1 MTDELNQLND
11 ALDNLFEGDSEPVRT
26 EPLRLSPVYKSTEQR
41 FEEGCAKCKGTGKF
55 VSWSGRVLGDCFACK
70 GAGKKTFK
78 TSSETR
84 ATNREASAERR
95 ERLVQQGFDAFAA
108 RFPAEARWLETTA
121 PRWEMAASLLESAR
135 NYGSLTEKQMA
146 VVRNGVERDAQRAKR
161 SRTASVEQAGIDCL
175 KASFDQAVAY
185 SAAKGLKLSPR
196 ITIDGMTISPAK
208 ANSSNPGALYVK
220 NGETY
225 LGKIVNAKFYA
236 TGAVTTEHEAKLA
249 LFLTDPEQAA
259 KIYGQTTGTCC
270 ICNATLI
277 SKWKHRGIGPVCA
290 EKFGWA

>member
-1 MTDELNQLND
+1 MTDFND

-70 GAGKKTFK
+70 GAGKRTFK

-84 ATNREASAERR
+84 AINREASAERR

-121 PRWEMAASLLESAR
+121 PRWETAASLLESAR
-135 NYGSLTEKQMA
+135 NYGSLTDKQMT
-146 VVRNGVERDAQRAKR
+146 VVRNGIERDAQRAKR
-161 SRTASVEQAGIDCL
+161 SQAVTDAPAVEQAGIDRL

-220 NGETY
+220 AGQVY
-225 LGKIVNAKFYA
+225 LGKVVSGRFHASRDCTEQNSAKVQAFIA
-236 TGAVTTEHEAKLA
+236 
-249 LFLTDPEQAA
+249 DPAQAA